1 MDLTI
6 LTKLHI
12 FVEDTARVE
21 RAAMADETARPN
33 YHPGTHMHPRSKP
46 GGRVDD
52 GAGVNPSMATGTGI
66 KGPKGLGE
74 PQARVGQGHPGQA
87 QLGGLALQVCIE
99 GQ

>member
-1 MDLTI
+1 M
-6 LTKLHI
+6 HI

-21 RAAMADETARPN
+21 RAAMADETARAN
-33 YHPGTHMHPRSKP
+33 YHPGTHMHPSPQPSRW
-46 GGRVDD
+46 VDD
-52 GAGVNPSMATGTGI
+52 GAGVHPSMGTGTGI

-87 QLGGLALQVCIE
+87 PLGGLALQVSFE